1 MNIRTKLSENSP
13 QIFMVA
19 GILGFIGS
27 TITAIAKSDKV
38 KPIIKNT
45 KDELKAATIDDRRFG
60 FKNKTDERLFKTK
73 VVCTAAIDISKEL
86 AIPISLA
93 TISTGCILKSYK
105 IMNNRQLALVGT
117 IDILKTGADVY
128 KKAVIDEVGEETA
141 KKIDE
146 KVFLKHMTDQIEKAR
161 KGDKPS
167 NDVETFSRYFSKET
181 SNKYPEGGADAV
193 LPFLKSQET
202 YFNQLLHSRERFG
215 RPGFVRF
222 NEVLDA
228 LGFPKIP
235 EGETAG
241 WISRNGEGFVDFGIS
256 GAYYAD
262 YDGVLDRYNCVRD
275 PNKIPRSDSGYMLC
289 FNVDPYILKM

>member
-1 MNIRTKLSENSP
+1 MSIKTKLSENSP
-13 QIFMVA
+13 KIFMVA

-27 TITAIAKSDKV
+27 TVTAIAKSDKV
-38 KPIIKNT
+38 KPIVKKAKADIKNA
-45 KDELKAATIDDRRFG
+45 KIDDPRYG
-60 FKNKTDERLFKTK
+60 FKNKSDVQLYKAK
-73 VVCTAAIDISKEL
+73 VATIAAIDISKEL
-86 AIPISLA
+86 AVPIGLSM
-93 TISTGCILKSYK
+93 ISTGCILKSYK

-117 IDILKTGADVY
+117 IDILKTGAEVY
-128 KKAVIDEVGEETA
+128 KKAVVDEVGEETA

-146 KVFLKHMTDQIEKAR
+146 KVMLKYMTNQIEKAR
-161 KGDKPS
+161 KVDKPS

-181 SNKYPEGGADAV
+181 SNKFPEGGADTV

-215 RPGFVRF
+215 RPGVVRY

-241 WISRNGEGFVDFGIS
+241 WISRNGDGFVDFGIS
-256 GAYYAD
+256 GAYFAD

-275 PNKIPRSDSGYMLC
+275 LNKIPRSDSGYMLC

>member
-1 MNIRTKLSENSP
+1 MNLRTKISNNSP

-19 GILGFIGS
+19 GILGFIGA
-27 TITAIAKSDKV
+27 TVTAAMKSDKV
-38 KPIIKNT
+38 KPIIKDAKHEYKRRVMT
-45 KDELKAATIDDRRFG
+45 KDKAA
-60 FKNKTDERLFKTK
+60 
-73 VVCTAAIDISKEL
+73 VVASAAIDISKEL

-93 TISTGCILKSYK
+93 TMSTGCILKSYK

-128 KKAVIDEVGEETA
+128 KKAVVDEVGEEAA

-146 KVFLKHMTDQIEKAR
+146 KVMVKEITDQIEKVR
-161 KGDKPS
+161 KGDKHICRDAES
-167 NDVETFSRYFSKET
+167 FSRYFSKET
-181 SNKYPEGGADAV
+181 SNKFPEGGADTV

-215 RPGFVRF
+215 RPGVVRY

-228 LGFPKIP
+228 LGFPKVP

-241 WISRNGEGFVDFGIS
+241 WISHSGNGFVDFGIS

-262 YDGVLDRYNCVRD
+262 YDGVLDRYNCVKD
-275 PNKIPRSDSGYMLC
+275 PNKIPRSDSGWMLC
-289 FNVDPYILKM
+289 FNVDPYIVK